1 MSRTN
6 FCSNCGAMDYGT
18 PNCPICQAPMSRAGD
33 RPTIPKIQI
42 DPIVTTPSVRPAGF
56 FRRFFALF
64 TDYLILGILS
74 DLISMSYHAGAG
86 SSFRMMRI
94 NLFFGVSSVLALIYF
109 TVLIG
114 ESGQTLGKK
123 LFGVRVIRTDGTP
136 VSYGRALGRALGYY
150 LSSLFFS
157 MGFIWAAFD
166 RRNQTWH
173 DKLVDTLVIR
183 T

>member
-6 FCSNCGAMDYGT
+6 FCANCGAMDYGT
-18 PNCPICQAPMSRAGD
+18 PYCPMCQAPMGRTGD
-33 RPTIPKIQI
+33 RPTTPEIRI
-42 DPIVTTPSVRPAGF
+42 DTGIAMPSVRLAGF

-64 TDYLILGILS
+64 TDYLLLGILS
-74 DLISMSYHAGAG
+74 NLISMSYHAGAG
-86 SSFRMMRI
+86 NSFRIMRI
-94 NLFFGVSSVLALIYF
+94 NLFFGVSSILALIYF

-114 ESGQTLGKK
+114 ESGQTLGKR
-123 LFGVRVIRTDGTP
+123 LFGVRVIRTDGTS

-150 LSSLFFS
+150 LSSLLFS